1 MRKPNLEE
9 FFDETTGEYDFEEY
23 SSIMGDYEDSER
35 DREIE
40 EKYKE
45 QENEEK

>member
-9 FFDETTGEYDFEEY
+9 FYDETTDTYDFEEY
-23 SSIMGDYEDSER
+23 ESVMGDYEDSER

-40 EKYKE
+40 ERWE
-45 QENEEK
+45 QEDEEK

>member
-9 FFDETTGEYDFEEY
+9 FYDETTDTYDFEEY
-23 SSIMGDYEDSER
+23 SAIMGDYEDSER

-40 EKYKE
+40 ERWE
-45 QENEEK
+45 QEDEEK